1 MIKAQKQTR
10 IQKDLYSL
18 LPRFFYIYAT
28 AAAFKLYPGMQS
40 EKNIRSHFLPLYII
54 VPVLLFLAACS
65 GGDQKQS
72 AFHFFQEHVT
82 WLADD
87 AREGRLAGSAQEA
100 AAANYI
106 EGLFLQFGLEPAGD
120 DNTYLQHF
128 RLTGPMPQAMQVEN
142 HLSRN
147 VAGLVRGTEYPDRYI
162 IVGAHYDGQGNGG
175 IISMNHGGEPDIHN
189 SADDNA
195 SGTAGLLWLAKETA
209 ADPLPVSVIFVAF
222 SGEELGLLG
231 SRYYAAEMEM
241 PRDSVLAMINL
252 DMIGR
257 LEGRDLTIFGTGTS
271 DAWEGILDEVRHD
284 SLTIRTSSSGSG
296 ASDHASFYEA
306 GIPVL
311 HYFSGTHDDYHRE
324 TDTAEKIDYRSME
337 WIIWHAAAVIRQVSA
352 FSPGEMNFLETEGER
367 PAMMPADGVSL
378 GVIPDYAYPGE
389 GFRIES
395 VRGGSVAERA
405 GIRGGDVIV
414 KMKEEPV
421 ADIYAYMQLLGSIEP
436 GSTIPVVVRRDD
448 EEIEISVTFN

>member
-1 MIKAQKQTR
+1 MYRSKFPPSF
-10 IQKDLYSL
+10 LSSL
-18 LPRFFYIYAT
+18 LVLSLFFV
-28 AAAFKLYPGMQS
+28 S
-40 EKNIRSHFLPLYII
+40 
-54 VPVLLFLAACS
+54 CS
-65 GGDQKQS
+65 GAENEAS
-72 AFHFFQEHVT
+72 ASEFFKTHVT

-87 AREGRLAGSAQEA
+87 EREGRLAGSSQEA

-106 EGLFLQFGLEPAGD
+106 ENLYLSFGLEPAGD

-147 VAGLVRGTEYPDRYI
+147 VAGLVRGTEYPERFI

-195 SGTAGLLWLAKETA
+195 SGTAGLMWLAKETA

-231 SRYYAAEMEM
+231 SRYYVAEMEM
-241 PRDSVLAMINL
+241 SRDSVLAMINL

-306 GIPVL
+306 GIPVV
-311 HYFSGTHDDYHRE
+311 HYYSGTHDDYHRE
-324 TDTAEKIDYRSME
+324 SDTADKIDYRSME
-337 WIIWHAAAVIRQVSA
+337 WITDHVTGVMRRLSA
-352 FSPGEMNFLETEGER
+352 MAPEEVNFTETGGGQQM
-367 PAMMPADGVSL
+367 MMPADGVSL
-378 GVIPDYAYPGE
+378 GVVPDYAFPGE

-395 VRGGSVAERA
+395 VRNGSVAERA
-405 GIRGGDVIV
+405 GIQSGDVIV
-414 KMKEEPV
+414 KMKDKPV
-421 ADIYAYMQLLGSIEP
+421 ADIYAYMELLGTIEP

-448 EEIEISVTFN
+448 EEIELSVTFN

>member
-1 MIKAQKQTR
+1 MYRSKFPPSF
-10 IQKDLYSL
+10 LSSL
-18 LPRFFYIYAT
+18 LVLSLFFV
-28 AAAFKLYPGMQS
+28 S
-40 EKNIRSHFLPLYII
+40 
-54 VPVLLFLAACS
+54 CS
-65 GGDQKQS
+65 GHDNEIS
-72 AFHFFQEHVT
+72 PSEFFKTHVT

-87 AREGRLAGSAQEA
+87 EREGRLAGSAQEA

-106 EGLFLQFGLEPAGD
+106 ENLFLSFGLEPAGD
-120 DNTYLQHF
+120 ENTYLQHF
-128 RLTGPMPQAMQVEN
+128 RLTGPMPQAMQVDD

-147 VAGLVRGTEYPDRYI
+147 VAGIVQGTEYPDRFI

-195 SGTAGLLWLAKETA
+195 SGTAGLLWLAKEIA

-231 SRYYAAEMEM
+231 SRYYAASMEM
-241 PRDSVLAMINL
+241 PADSVLAMINL

-257 LEGRDLTIFGTGTS
+257 LEGRELTIFGTGTS
-271 DAWEGILDEVRHD
+271 DAWDGILDEVRHD
-284 SLTIRTSSSGSG
+284 SLTIRASSSGSG
-296 ASDHASFYEA
+296 ASDHASFYEV

-311 HYFSGTHDDYHRE
+311 YYFSGTHDDYHRE

-337 WIIWHAAAVIRQVSA
+337 WITWHASAVIREVSA
-352 FSPGEMNFLETEGER
+352 LSPDELNFLETEAER
-367 PAMMPADGVSL
+367 PAMMPTNGVSL
-378 GVIPDYAYPGE
+378 GVIPDYGYPGE

-405 GIRGGDVIV
+405 GILGGDVVV

-421 ADIYAYMQLLGSIEP
+421 ADIMAYMQLLGDIEP
-436 GSTIPVVVRRDD
+436 GSTIPVVVRRG
-448 EEIEISVTFN
+448 EEHIELSVTFN